1 MRPFFA
7 TMEKSTIH
15 AMFFSEKSRRHIILF
30 LLRIVLNI
38 QKYYKDFCECAGPHT
53 NCYVRTYARNEK
65 NSAHELYENCLNLD
79 FLTKCQPT
87 LHGQVCFL
95 YDHSPHFAVTIFK
108 REFFYKRKCFL
119 TGNIIKISLEAACSK
134 WENGKIKQITR
145 SHCRVVIDSLDKN
158 VHRSNS
164 HI

>member
-1 MRPFFA
+1 
-7 TMEKSTIH
+7 MEKSTIH
-15 AMFFSEKSRRHIILF
+15 AMFFSERSRRHIVLF

-53 NCYVRTYARNEK
+53 NCYVCTYARNEK
-65 NSAHELYENCLNLD
+65 NSAYQLYENCLNLD
-79 FLTKCQPT
+79 FLTKFQAT

-95 YDHSPHFAVTIFK
+95 YDHSPHFAVMIFE
-108 REFFYKRKCFL
+108 REFFYEHTCFF
-119 TGNIIKISLEAACSK
+119 TGNIIKISLEAAYSE
-134 WENGKIKQITR
+134 WENEKIKQITR

-158 VHRSNS
+158 VDRSNS